1 MRIAYL
7 VASATTVE
15 IGELAAAVRD
25 RLREQLPEYM
35 VPDQWVVLEAFPLN
49 ANSKVDGRRAQ
60 RGSQRGGDRSAL
72 ATMR

>member
-25 RLREQLPEYM
+25 RLRGQLPEYM
-35 VPDQWVVLEAFPLN
+35 VPDQWVVLEAFVP
-49 ANSKVDGRRAQ
+49 AERQQQGGRT
-60 RGSQRGGDRSAL
+60 SCSARL
-72 ATMR
+72 TARRRP